1 MRLVLVAEMRL
12 VQVAGSLVQVAEI
25 GGGGGGGG
33 CGCNPNFGLK
43 IVFFRCIPIY

>member
-25 GGGGGGGG
+25 GGEGG

-43 IVFFRCIPIY
+43 IVFF